1 MKARSSVR
9 KPQLKYRRILLKLS
23 GEVLK
28 NREKGDC
35 IDAERLSFMAE
46 RVKKI
51 HAMGVEVGI
60 VLGGGNIFRGL
71 SGARNGVN
79 RVVGDSMGMLATVI
93 NALAM
98 MNALEAIGVP
108 TRVMTA
114 IEMPKLAEPFIQRR
128 ALRHLEKGRVV
139 IFGGGT
145 GNPFFS
151 TDSAA
156 ALKASE
162 IGADALLKA
171 TKVEGIYTADPM
183 KDPKARKYGS
193 LKYETAL
200 EKRLKVMDSAAFAL
214 CMDNNIPIVVFDF
227 FDGTALARVVRGEE
241 VGTLVSCPFLISGFP
256 QERTQAHETTS
267 YADLG
272 ARRAW
277 CHGRGRYRLRQSPL
291 PSDRRSRRL
300 CEIARHQIDG

>member
-51 HAMGVEVGI
+51 HALRCEVGI

-71 SGARNGVN
+71 SGTKNGVN
-79 RVVGDSMGMLATVI
+79 RVVGDSMGMLATI
-93 NALAM
+93 IHGLAM
-98 MNALEAIGVP
+98 MNALEQIGGP

-114 IEMPKLAEPFIQRR
+114 IDMPKLAEPFIQRR
-128 ALRHLEKGRVV
+128 ALRHLEKGRVC
-139 IFGGGT
+139 IFAGGT

-156 ALKASE
+156 ALRASE
-162 IGADALLKA
+162 IGADAVLKA
-171 TKVEGIYTADPM
+171 TKVDGIYTADPM
-183 KDPKARKYGS
+183 KDPKAKKYGS
-193 LKYETAL
+193 LRYETSL

-227 FDGTALARVVRGEE
+227 FDGDALERVVKGEA
-241 VGTLVSCPFLISGFP
+241 VGTLVS
-256 QERTQAHETTS
+256 
-267 YADLG
+267 DK
-272 ARRAW
+272 
-277 CHGRGRYRLRQSPL
+277 
-291 PSDRRSRRL
+291 
-300 CEIARHQIDG
+300 

>member
-1 MKARSSVR
+1 MPRAGKFAIILTVKKNSSKV
-9 KPQLKYRRILLKLS
+9 KYRRILLKLS
-23 GEVLK
+23 GEVLG
-28 NREKGDC
+28 NRETGEC
-35 IDAERLSFMAE
+35 IDPKNLSFMAE
-46 RVKKI
+46 RIKKI

-71 SGARNGVN
+71 TGAGKGVN
-79 RVVGDSMGMLATVI
+79 RVTGDSMGMLATII

-98 MNALEAIGVP
+98 MNALETIGVP

-128 ALRHLEKGRVV
+128 ALRHFEKGRVV

-145 GNPFFS
+145 GNPYFS

-171 TKVEGIYTADPM
+171 TKVDGIYTADPK
-183 KDPKARKYGS
+183 KDPKAKKYGT

-227 FDGTALARVVRGEE
+227 FDPKALEGVVRGKT
-241 VGTLVSCPFLISGFP
+241 VGTVVS
-256 QERTQAHETTS
+256 
-267 YADLG
+267 
-272 ARRAW
+272 
-277 CHGRGRYRLRQSPL
+277 
-291 PSDRRSRRL
+291 
-300 CEIARHQIDG
+300 

>member
-1 MKARSSVR
+1 MKAVR
-9 KPQLKYRRILLKLS
+9 KPKLKYRRILLKLS

-35 IDAERLSFMAE
+35 IDAERLAFMAE

-51 HAMGVEVGI
+51 HKLGVEVGI

-71 SGARNGVN
+71 SGAKNGVN
-79 RVVGDSMGMLATVI
+79 RVVGDSMGMLATII

-98 MNALEAIGVP
+98 MNALESIGVP

-128 ALRHLEKGRVV
+128 ALRHFEKGRVV

-171 TKVEGIYTADPM
+171 TKVDGIYTADPM
-183 KDPKARKYGS
+183 KDPKAKKYGS

-214 CMDNNIPIVVFDF
+214 CMDNDIPIVVFDF
-227 FDGTALARVVRGEE
+227 FDGDALERVVRGEA
-241 VGTLVSCPFLISGFP
+241 VGTLVS
-256 QERTQAHETTS
+256 
-267 YADLG
+267 
-272 ARRAW
+272 
-277 CHGRGRYRLRQSPL
+277 
-291 PSDRRSRRL
+291 
-300 CEIARHQIDG
+300 